1 MGVKI
6 SDKNSRRPPQL
17 SRLFR
22 REARKKVSESVVR
35 VGCGLGG
42 RVEGGSCQKG
52 RVPHQPPEAA
62 WGLVGLFADGGT
74 RGLLQ

>member
-22 REARKKVSESVVR
+22 GEARKKVSESVVR

-42 RVEGGSCQKG
+42 RVE
-52 RVPHQPPEAA
+52 EAA
-62 WGLVGLFADGGT
+62 ARKDVCRTNRQRQHGD
-74 RGLLQ
+74 

>member
-22 REARKKVSESVVR
+22 RESRKKVSESVVR